1 MSRSSVASELYKD
14 KVEVSLDSRQIFY
27 LFFGGSVI
35 VGLVFVLGIV
45 VGRRVEARAHIDRA
59 AIPAAIDPLAAL
71 DRLAGGAGLT
81 FQGALRGAN
90 SPSSHLESSIA
101 QIGKQRGDVRSSSK
115 IASHGDRN
123 VTGSVSG
130 GAEREDA
137 ANEKSDSKKSEK
149 VGKADLKKADDR
161 KSELT
166 AEDKKVEDKKV
177 EDKKIEDKKVEDK
190 KVELKAE
197 DKKAEK
203 VEDKKVED
211 KKVEDKKVEDKKVE
225 DKKIELKAEDKKAED
240 KKSELKAEDKKAE
253 DKKLDDKK
261 LETKSKFALQLS
273 SFQSRSEA
281 EAYLSQIKANGF
293 GAYIT
298 EGDVSG
304 KTYYR
309 VRIGNYR
316 SLNAANSAKAELEKA
331 MKKTATVMK
340 L

>member
-1 MSRSSVASELYKD
+1 MGMSRSSVASELYKD
-14 KVEVSLDSRQIFY
+14 KVEISLDSRQIFY
-27 LFFGGSVI
+27 LFFGGSVV

-59 AIPAAIDPLAAL
+59 QTQVAVDPLAAL

-81 FQGALRGAN
+81 FQGALRSATPATT
-90 SPSSHLESSIA
+90 SIESSIA
-101 QIGKQRGDVRSSSK
+101 QIVKQRGDDHGPANKATNHSERS
-115 IASHGDRN
+115 APN
-123 VTGSVSG
+123 PVATSG
-130 GAEREDA
+130 GPDLDSTNQVSSPKPGDKPERHEA
-137 ANEKSDSKKSEK
+137 ATEKLDGPKVAKPAKTESKKSE
-149 VGKADLKKADDR
+149 DKKSEGR
-161 KSELT
+161 KSE
-166 AEDKKVEDKKV
+166 VKV

-190 KVELKAE
+190 RVE
-197 DKKAEK
+197 DKKVEDK
-203 VEDKKVED
+203 RVEDKKVED
-211 KKVEDKKVEDKKVE
+211 KKVEDKKVEDKRVEDKKVE
-225 DKKIELKAEDKKAED
+225 DKKRE
-240 KKSELKAEDKKAE
+240 S
-253 DKKLDDKK
+253 
-261 LETKSKFALQLS
+261 KSKYALQLS
-273 SFQSRSEA
+273 SFQSRGEA

-316 SLNAANSAKAELEKA
+316 SIEAANDAKAELEKS

>member
-1 MSRSSVASELYKD
+1 M
-14 KVEVSLDSRQIFY
+14 SLDSRQIFY

-166 AEDKKVEDKKV
+166 AEDKKVEDKK
-177 EDKKIEDKKVEDK
+177 
-190 KVELKAE
+190 A
-197 DKKAEK
+197 
-203 VEDKKVED
+203 
-211 KKVEDKKVEDKKVE
+211 EDKKVEDKKVE
-225 DKKIELKAEDKKAED
+225 DKKIELKAEDKKVED
-240 KKSELKAEDKKAE
+240 KKVEDKKAE
-253 DKKLDDKK
+253 DKKFDDKK
-261 LETKSKFALQLS
+261 PETKSKFALQLS